1 MQGWIGYETPTREFN
16 EYKKTVGANPF
27 VYSFDLNG
35 HGTMQLPEQNVI
47 CIAGFSEKVFD
58 TIKLTETDKKALL
71 NTIKAVQF

>member
-1 MQGWIGYETPTREFN
+1 MQGWIGHETPTREFN
-16 EYKKTVGANPF
+16 EYKKTLAANPF

-58 TIKLTETDKKALL
+58 IIKLTETDKKALL
-71 NTIKAVQF
+71 NTIKAVQI